1 MTELALGMCAGEN
14 SGDLL
19 ASLLMGGI
27 QAQSPAARFYGIGGP
42 RMVAKGFD
50 ARWPAERL
58 AVHGYIEA
66 LKRYRELVG
75 IRNQF
80 REQMLAVPPNVFVG
94 IDAPDF
100 NLDLEISLKAAGIPT
115 VHFISPSIWAWRG
128 ERIHKIKT
136 AVDHMLCVFP
146 FEAPLYEQAGIPVTY
161 VGHPLAEVI
170 PMQVDVQ
177 AARRQLGIAS
187 DALVVALLPGSRNA
201 EIRYIAPAFLGAA
214 KLMLKQRPELQ
225 FVLPAANPDFAGKV
239 AALAQAIDLP
249 LRITDGQ
256 SHQVLAAC
264 NSAIVGS
271 GTATLETA
279 LFKKPMVIGYRM
291 NWLQYKIMWPKRYKP
306 FVGLPNVLA
315 DDFIVPE
322 LLQDDCT
329 AAKLAATALKQLDD
343 HAGNERLLARFVEF
357 HHALQR
363 NTAEL
368 AAQAV
373 LGVVR

>member
-1 MTELALGMCAGEN
+1 MSELALGMCAGEN

-27 QAQSPAARFYGIGGP
+27 QAQQPAARFYGIGGS

-50 ARWPAERL
+50 ARWPADRL

-80 REQMLAVPPNVFVG
+80 REQMLTSPPDVFVG
-94 IDAPDF
+94 VDAPDF
-100 NLDLEISLKAAGIPT
+100 NLDLEVSLKAAGIPT

-146 FEAPLYEQAGIPVTY
+146 FEAPLYEKAGIPVTY

-170 PMQVDVQ
+170 PIQPDVQ
-177 AARRQLGIAS
+177 AARLQLGLAS
-187 DALVVALLPGSRNA
+187 DAVVVALLPGSRNS

-225 FVLPAANPDFAGKV
+225 FVLPAANPEFADKV
-239 AALAQAIDLP
+239 AALALAIDLP
-249 LRITDGQ
+249 IKITEGQ

-264 NSAIVGS
+264 DTAIVGS

-279 LFKKPMVIGYRM
+279 LFKKPMLIGYKM

-315 DDFIVPE
+315 DEFIVPE
-322 LLQDDCT
+322 LLQDDCEPG
-329 AAKLAATALKQLDD
+329 KLAAAALRQLDD
-343 HAGNERLLARFVEF
+343 HAGNAQLVARFVEF
-357 HHALQR
+357 HHALLR

-373 LGVVR
+373 LSVVR